1 MQIDNI
7 EITVREVIFSVTI
20 ASVLFLIGFL
30 ASSAIEHNVNQR
42 NLEYRQA
49 AQIANTNEFAL
60 ALKTDVGNAFVEG
73 DFFAVDVVRHPK
85 LRGEWASIRADHQK
99 YTRHT
104 RTVHYTVRDS
114 EGRSHTRTR
123 TEHYWTWDTY
133 KVNSWRS
140 KTVNFCGMDFAF
152 DKFEYPWRCKYRT
165 IVSDGWH
172 RRIVFDCI
180 PAQFHAS
187 AYTKLA
193 GGTIS
198 NKTALNRD
206 VPIPALYEN
215 YTRSC
220 AVTIFW
226 WIWGILM
233 VAAVI
238 AFVAIDNRWLED
250 GRRMIRNDYMKRWM
264 RRKRTEV
271 EP

>member
-1 MQIDNI
+1 MG
-7 EITVREVIFSVTI
+7 
-20 ASVLFLIGFL
+20 A
-30 ASSAIEHNVNQR
+30 
-42 NLEYRQA
+42 QA
-49 AQIANTNEFAL
+49 DTGSGRAN
-60 ALKTDVGNAFVEG
+60 
-73 DFFAVDVVRHPK
+73 
-85 LRGEWASIRADHQK
+85 
-99 YTRHT
+99 
-104 RTVHYTVRDS
+104 
-114 EGRSHTRTR
+114 
-123 TEHYWTWDTY
+123 
-133 KVNSWRS
+133 
-140 KTVNFCGMDFAF
+140 
-152 DKFEYPWRCKYRT
+152 
-165 IVSDGWH
+165 
-172 RRIVFDCI
+172 
-180 PAQFHAS
+180 
-187 AYTKLA
+187 TKLA